1 MLVKLEKCNN
11 IETGTV
17 ELIEHTLNLKYAVNG
32 SGKTTIARAILASI
46 RERLGIEKNALATL
60 TPFKYRKDSSGKPEV
75 TGTQSIQ
82 SVRVFDENYM
92 NEFVFQ
98 ADELLKGS
106 FDILI
111 RGDAYEQGMAAI
123 DTHVETMQK
132 ALSEDKDI
140 ADLISDFNEIS
151 SSFGKETKNG
161 IHASSGLAK
170 AFKGG
175 NTVTNIPVGLEPYK
189 SFIQHAENYKWV
201 KWQLGG
207 VDFMNV
213 GSDCPYCT
221 NDIQDKRETI
231 KRVSEFYEPKA
242 IENLNKI
249 VSAFQRLDKYFS
261 EDTKSKISEFVACMG
276 GYTPDQ
282 ANYLKVVREQ
292 IDRLGGKF
300 IAAQRLGFSSLKD
313 VEKVMNGLNDHK
325 IDISLFPHLNSEN
338 TTQKANIVN
347 SVIDKLLEQAGQL
360 QGMVKKQKLLIENL
374 VKEHSAGINAFLLS
388 AGYAYQVILTDDG
401 TGKPQLKLIHGELDG
416 ELTNAKSH
424 LSYGERNAFALVLFM
439 YDALKTNPDLIVLDD
454 PISSFDKN
462 KKYAIVDMLF
472 RKGNGALS
480 NKTVLLLTH
489 DLEPVVDMLVHHT
502 DRFKKPFA
510 TFLHN
515 SSGTLIEKKFERAD
529 IKTFLEITSQNI
541 AADCHALN
549 KLIYLRR
556 QYELT
561 NEKGLAYQVISNVLH
576 KRSVP
581 QLFEGG
587 QSRDMASQEIQDG
600 CNEILVLI
608 PEFDYQILLG
618 LISDDQKM
626 VALYSGTGC
635 NYEKLHLY
643 RILFDGKDDGVE
655 SDIVKKFIN
664 EAFHIENDYIY
675 QLNPREFQTVP
686 HFVIEQC
693 NRYVAGLPQLQQ
705 EP

>member
-11 IETGTV
+11 IETGSV
-17 ELIEHTLNLKYAVNG
+17 ELMEHTLNLKYAVNG

-46 RERLGIEKNALATL
+46 KERLGTETNALATL
-60 TPFKYRKDSSGKPEV
+60 TPFKYRKDASGKPEV
-75 TGTQSIQ
+75 TGTETIQ
-82 SVRVFDENYM
+82 SVRVFDENYL

-106 FDILI
+106 FDIFI

-140 ADLISDFNEIS
+140 ADLISDFTEIS
-151 SSFGKETKNG
+151 SSFGKETKSG
-161 IHASSGLAK
+161 IHGSSGLAK

-175 NTVTNIPVGLEPYK
+175 NTITNIPVGLEPYK

-207 VDFMNV
+207 IDFMNV
-213 GSDCPYCT
+213 GPDCPYCT
-221 NDIQDKRETI
+221 NDIKDKRETI
-231 KRVSEFYEPKA
+231 KLISEVYEPKA

-261 EDTKSKISEFVACMG
+261 EDTKAKISEFVACMG

-282 ANYLKVVREQ
+282 ANYLRVVKEQ
-292 IDRLGGKF
+292 IDRLCGKF

-313 VEKVMNGLNDHK
+313 VDKVINGLNEHR

-338 TTQKANIVN
+338 TKQKANIVN

-374 VKEHSAGINAFLLS
+374 VKEHSDGINAFLLS
-388 AGYAYQVILTDDG
+388 AGYAYQVVLTDDG
-401 TGKPQLKLIHGELDG
+401 TGQPRLKLIHNELDG
-416 ELTNAKSH
+416 ELTNVKSH

-439 YDALKTNPDLIVLDD
+439 YDALKTNSDLIVLDD
-454 PISSFDKN
+454 PISSFDKS

-472 RKGNGALS
+472 RKGKGSLS
-480 NKTVLLLTH
+480 EKTVLLLTH
-489 DLEPVVDMLVHHT
+489 DLEPVVDMVVHHS
-502 DRFKKPFA
+502 DRFKKPFT

-515 SSGTLIEKKFERAD
+515 SNGTLTEKKFERTD
-529 IKTFLEITSQNI
+529 IKTFIEITNQNI

-556 QYELT
+556 RYEVT

-587 QSRDMASQEIQDG
+587 HSRDMTHQEIQDG
-600 CNEILVLI
+600 CDDILVLI
-608 PEFDYQILLG
+608 PEFDYQVLLE
-618 LISDDQKM
+618 LISSDQKL
-626 VALYSGTGC
+626 VDLYSDAES

-643 RILFDGKDDGVE
+643 RILFDGKDDGVD
-655 SDIVKKFIN
+655 SDVVKKFIN

-686 HFVIEQC
+686 HFIIEKC
-693 NRYVAGLPQLQQ
+693 NRYVAALPQL
-705 EP
+705 PN

>member
-11 IETGTV
+11 IETGSV
-17 ELIEHTLNLKYAVNG
+17 ELMEHTLNLKYAVNG

-46 RERLGIEKNALATL
+46 RERLGTEKDALATL

-75 TGTQSIQ
+75 TGTEAIQ
-82 SVRVFDENYM
+82 SVRVFDENYL

-106 FDILI
+106 FDIFI

-123 DTHVETMQK
+123 DTHAETMQK

-151 SSFGKETKNG
+151 SSFGKETKSG
-161 IHASSGLAK
+161 IHGSSGLAK

-207 VDFMNV
+207 IDFMNV
-213 GSDCPYCT
+213 GPDCPYCT
-221 NDIQDKRETI
+221 NDIKDKRETI
-231 KRVSEFYEPKA
+231 KRVSEVYEPKA

-261 EDTKSKISEFVACMG
+261 EDTKAKISEFVACMG

-282 ANYLKVVREQ
+282 ANYLKVVKEQ
-292 IDRLGGKF
+292 IDRLCGKF
-300 IAAQRLGFSSLKD
+300 LAAQRLGFSSLKD
-313 VEKVMNGLNDHK
+313 VDKVFNGLNEHK
-325 IDISLFPHLNSEN
+325 IDITLFPHLNSEN
-338 TTQKANIVN
+338 IKQKANIVN

-374 VKEHSAGINAFLLS
+374 VKEHSAGINAFLIS
-388 AGYAYQVILTDDG
+388 AGYAYQVVLADDG
-401 TGKPQLKLIHGELDG
+401 TGQHRLKLVHRELEGEV
-416 ELTNAKSH
+416 TNVKSH
-424 LSYGERNAFALVLFM
+424 LSYGERNAFALILFM
-439 YDALKTNPDLIVLDD
+439 YDVLKTNPDLIVLDD
-454 PISSFDKN
+454 PISSFDKS

-472 RKGNGALS
+472 RQGSGSLRD
-480 NKTVLLLTH
+480 KTVLLLTH
-489 DLEPVVDMLVHHT
+489 DLEPVVDMLVHHS

-510 TFLHN
+510 TFLQN
-515 SSGTLIEKKFERAD
+515 SSGTLSEKKFERAD
-529 IKTFLEITSQNI
+529 IKTFIEITDQNI
-541 AADCHALN
+541 AANCHTLN
-549 KLIYLRR
+549 KIIYLRR
-556 QYELT
+556 RHEVA

-576 KRSVP
+576 KRPTP
-581 QLFEGG
+581 QLSETGRD
-587 QSRDMASQEIQDG
+587 RDMTYQEIQDG
-600 CNEILVLI
+600 CNEISVSI
-608 PEFDYQILLG
+608 PEFDYQTLLG
-618 LISDDQKM
+618 LITDDKQM
-626 VALYSGTGC
+626 IAVYNGTVS

-643 RILFDGKDDGVE
+643 RILFDKKDAGVE
-655 SDIVKKFIN
+655 SDVVKKFIN

-693 NRYVAGLPQLQQ
+693 NRYVAALPQL
-705 EP
+705 